1 VNQLVEDMGA
11 SHNNRLVSIIGFDTV
26 EDKICYDVKRICRI
40 RNHVLLVNKMF
51 LEYRGRQAF
60 NTINMDVGRP
70 AFYDIE
76 MVESSER
83 VDGKKA
89 TVILTTSRKENNNV
103 KRRDWIINKMDLI
116 QFLTDYK
123 PEYSEKFKKELGELE
138 DKILLEDMSGIIG
151 KNLIKYTKQSKD
163 NKLLLKIQLL

>member
-1 VNQLVEDMGA
+1 
-11 SHNNRLVSIIGFDTV
+11 
-26 EDKICYDVKRICRI
+26 
-40 RNHVLLVNKMF
+40 
-51 LEYRGRQAF
+51 
-60 NTINMDVGRP
+60 MDVGRP

-83 VDGKKA
+83 VEGKKA